1 MYLYLESQS
10 GEVRALHPVTA
21 HPAILSMG
29 PYYVLCFDFR
39 DDRGKDVNVDFYLA
53 RKDTSYVVFHAA
65 VDTRTV
71 LNRLIQDGQVVSA
84 E

>member
-1 MYLYLESQS
+1 
-10 GEVRALHPVTA
+10 
-21 HPAILSMG
+21 MG

-39 DDRGKDVNVDFYLA
+39 DDSGKDVNVDFYLA

-65 VDTRTV
+65 VDARKV
-71 LNRLIQDGQVVSA
+71 VMRLMQDGKAVRA